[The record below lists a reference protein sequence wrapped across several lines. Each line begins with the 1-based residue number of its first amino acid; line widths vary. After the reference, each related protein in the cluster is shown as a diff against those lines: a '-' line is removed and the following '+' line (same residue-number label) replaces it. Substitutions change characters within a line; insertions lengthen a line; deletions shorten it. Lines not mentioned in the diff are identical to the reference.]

1 VAYFSMPETTN
12 PNNMTTEEANSTVV
26 INGGVLGN
34 AQHMAQVIQRETNAD
49 IYRIEPQ
56 NPYPTDHAT
65 LAAQAR
71 EEQGQ
76 DFRPA
81 TKTPVSNMADY
92 DVIFLGYP
100 IWRADLP
107 MPVYTFLESV
117 DLSGKTII
125 PFGSHSG
132 GFSRTVNA
140 IAALQPDTAVSED
153 GLMLFRG
160 NVAKAES
167 EIAACV
173 RGD

>member
-1 VAYFSMPETTN
+1 MKTTSRLLALLLTLTMLF
-12 PNNMTTEEANSTVV
+12 PV
-26 INGGVLGN
+26 N
-34 AQHMAQVIQRETNAD
+34 AAALSAG
-49 IYRIEPQ
+49 P
-56 NPYPTDHAT
+56 AT